1 MKYIKNKVTNTIA
14 YMGDGDLASMVVDYE
29 ELDGTTYAVSDWE
42 ILEDSEEDIM
52 SLLEQQTQDNISYE
66 EKRRMEYA
74 SLEEQADMKYWD
86 SVNGTTTWVDHISA
100 IKAKYP
106 KP

>member
-1 MKYIKNKVTNTIA
+1 MKYIKNKITNTIA
-14 YMGDGDLASMVVDYE
+14 YMGDGDLASMVVGYE

-42 ILEDSEEDIM
+42 ILEASEEDIR
-52 SLLEQQTQDNISYE
+52 SLLEQQTEANISYG
-66 EKRRMEYA
+66 EKRRREYA

-86 SVNGTTTWVDHISA
+86 EMNGTTTWKDHISA

-106 KP
+106 KS